1 MLRMVEKG
9 LETMVR
15 GSGNESQGMEFDNIR
30 KRQDLV
36 EQFSQPAVE
45 GGNFEHN
52 LLTIMKSENMHLN
65 IIHLN
70 ISELKGTKIDN
81 RFFTGQIDPVT
92 RQDGSNLADG
102 PDQVYNP
109 LSEGCHSYRHCISK
123 TFTLVQ
129 TLNTKST
136 IDETGTAR
144 LCKPQTYVCGLALGD
159 STPQARN
166 TVRCLA

>member
-1 MLRMVEKG
+1 VG
-9 LETMVR
+9 
-15 GSGNESQGMEFDNIR
+15 FDIFR

-36 EQFSQPAVE
+36 KQFSQPAIE
-45 GGNFEHN
+45 GWNFEHN
-52 LLTIMKSENMHLN
+52 LLTIMKPEDMHLN
-65 IIHLN
+65 IVNLN
-70 ISELKGTKIDN
+70 ISELKGSKIN
-81 RFFTGQIDPVT
+81 SRFFTGQIDPVT

-129 TLNTKST
+129 SFTNEST
-136 IDETGTAR
+136 TDETGTAR
-144 LCKPQTYVCGLALGD
+144 LCKPQTHVCGLALGD

-166 TVRCLA
+166 TVRCMA